1 MDRLE
6 KLVFLEATNK
16 QFSKLPDNEYKQEY
30 KLLTKDEQQ
39 KFVQISDEIHDLWNA
54 INGNTSIVTGKPEV
68 NDIEDCLE
76 EGYKIDDILKS
87 VLTDFD
93 LTLKREISE
102 EFMTAVIEAF
112 GQEFFDEKF
121 GNN

>member
-16 QFSKLPDNEYKQEY
+16 QFSKLPDNEFKQEY
-30 KLLTKDEQQ
+30 KLLTKDEQL
-39 KFVQISDEIHDLWNA
+39 KFIQISDEIHELWNA
-54 INGNTSIVTGKPEV
+54 INGNTSTVTGQTEI

-76 EGYKIDDILKS
+76 VGFKIDDILKK
-87 VLTDFD
+87 VLKDFN

-102 EFMTAVIEAF
+102 EFRTTVIEAF
-112 GQEFFDEKF
+112 GQDFFDEKF